1 MVDLSRLSRRERQ
14 IMEILYARREATVH
28 EIIAELPSP
37 PTPMAVRRMLAI
49 LLEKGHLKRS
59 KRGREFVYA
68 PRQSKRT
75 AGAKAFRQVLATFF
89 EGSVGE
95 ALATHL
101 EQRGGEISDEELERL
116 AQMIDELHQDRG
128 AT

>member
-1 MVDLSRLSRRERQ
+1 MADLTQFSRRERQ

-28 EIIAELPSP
+28 EIIAELPEA

-49 LLEKGHLKRS
+49 LLEKGHVKRS

-68 PRQSKRT
+68 PRQSKRA
-75 AGAKAFRQVLATFF
+75 AGVRAFRQVLATFF

-101 EQRGGEISDEELERL
+101 EQRGGTISDNELQRL
-116 AQMIDELHQDRG
+116 SRMIDELNQDRG
-128 AT
+128 ES